1 MIRGLIDSDYFFL
14 IITKQLHSIW
24 GIAEHVVSWRVN
36 SSAAIRNSSRAGT
49 DAINRQEP
57 QRFLTLQSLPSRNN
71 GNFKIFPK
79 CEFTSLLS
87 THLPTH
93 LGAVYLKEDFG
104 PMGEVSLEQMEGSF
118 LGGLSSG
125 DVDFL
130 YLSRDVFPVKTLLC
144 YFRITGIMV
153 LTCTG
158 TLVLEK

>member
-24 GIAEHVVSWRVN
+24 GIAEHVVSCRVN
-36 SSAAIRNSSRAGT
+36 SPAAIRNISRAGT

-57 QRFLTLQSLPSRNN
+57 QRFHTLQSLPSRN
-71 GNFKIFPK
+71 NFKIFPK

-104 PMGEVSLEQMEGSF
+104 PKGEVSLEQMEGSF

-130 YLSRDVFPVKTLLC
+130 YLSRDVFPFSC
-144 YFRITGIMV
+144 
-153 LTCTG
+153 
-158 TLVLEK
+158 